1 MNKTTHL
8 FSSLVLAILFM
19 LTACSEQSEVKHEV
33 IRPIAWAKVKTHD
46 LTQVRRLA
54 GATAAIEKAS
64 LSFLVG
70 GKVDGVSVNLG
81 QKITKGQVLATLD
94 QRSFNLNFQSAQAKY
109 AQASSALNEAE
120 NEYQRYKELV
130 EQGLV
135 SKSGFDNAEAA
146 YKSALSNVEVAK
158 SQLELATKDRQDS
171 TLQAPYDGVITKRM
185 IEPSQQISPGQSVFE
200 VEGHGGLEVHVSVP
214 ESLIQQLSD
223 GMIVPVRFP
232 AAPNVELT
240 GVITEVGTRAETA
253 NAFPITMV
261 LNGSSPQLRAGM
273 TAEVDITY
281 INETYENALTQV
293 GNGQSTEG
301 QSVEDQTAKNKNLG
315 GQMNGADSA
324 AKETMIIPVSALGAG
339 LNQTKYVFVY
349 NDATQTVSKRDVVA
363 SNILGNEV
371 FIAKGLKA
379 QEIIAIAGVSFL
391 RDGQKVTLL
400 DANVKRFN

>member
-1 MNKTTHL
+1 MKK
-8 FSSLVLAILFM
+8 SVPVLALGILASGFL
-19 LTACSEQSEVKHEV
+19 LTACNESAKSPEEIV
-33 IRPIAWAKVKTHD
+33 RPIAWTEVKPHA

-54 GATAAIEKAS
+54 GTTAAVEKAA

-70 GKVDGVSVNLG
+70 GKVASVSVNLG
-81 QKITKGQVLATLD
+81 QKITLGQVLATLD
-94 QRSFNLNFQSAQAKY
+94 QRSFVLNHQSAQAKY
-109 AQASSALNEAE
+109 AQASSALNEAQ

-200 VEGHGGLEVHVSVP
+200 VEGHGGLEVQVSVP

-223 GMIVPVRFP
+223 GMTVPVRFP
-232 AAPNVELT
+232 AAPYVELT
-240 GVITEVGTRAETA
+240 GVITEVGTRAEAA
-253 NAFPITMV
+253 NAFPITLV
-261 LNGSSPQLRAGM
+261 LNGSSPLLRAGM

-281 INETYENALTQV
+281 TSRADAQANETNLV
-293 GNGQSTEG
+293 STE
-301 QSVEDQTAKNKNLG
+301 
-315 GQMNGADSA
+315 M
-324 AKETMIIPVSALGAG
+324 MIIPVSALAAG
-339 LNQTKYVFVY
+339 QDQTKYVFVY
-349 NDATQTVSKRDVVA
+349 DPDSQTVSKRDVLA
-363 SNILGNEV
+363 NNILGNEV
-371 FIAKGLKA
+371 YIAKGLQA
-379 QEIIAIAGVSFL
+379 GEIIAIAGVSFL
-391 RDGQKVTLL
+391 RNGQHVTLL

>member
-1 MNKTTHL
+1 MASGL
-8 FSSLVLAILFM
+8 LASSFILA
-19 LTACSEQSEVKHEV
+19 ACSEQKQEAKEIV
-33 IRPIAWAKVKTHD
+33 RPIAWSEVKAHA

-70 GKVDGVSVNLG
+70 GKVASVSANLG
-81 QKITKGQVLATLD
+81 QKITQGQVLATLD
-94 QRSFNLNFQSAQAKY
+94 QRSFTLNHQSAQAKY

-120 NEYQRYKELV
+120 NEYRRYKELV

-146 YKSALSNVEVAK
+146 YKSALSNVDVAK
-158 SQLELATKDRQDS
+158 SQLDLATKDRQDS

-223 GMIVPVRFP
+223 GMTVPVRFP
-232 AAPNVELT
+232 AAPNVEII

-253 NAFPITMV
+253 NAFPITLV
-261 LNGSSPQLRAGM
+261 LNGSSPLLRAGM

-281 INETYENALTQV
+281 TSQADSDEESKIS
-293 GNGQSTEG
+293 STE
-301 QSVEDQTAKNKNLG
+301 E
-315 GQMNGADSA
+315 M
-324 AKETMIIPVSALGAG
+324 MIIPVAALGAG
-339 LNQTKYVFVY
+339 QNQTKFVFVY
-349 NDATQTVSKRDVVA
+349 DPASQTISKRDVIA
-363 SNILGNEV
+363 KNILGNEV
-371 FIAKGLKA
+371 YISKGLKA
-379 QEIIAIAGVSFL
+379 GEIIAIAGVAFL
-391 RDGQKVTLL
+391 RNGQHVTLL
-400 DANVKRFN
+400 DAKIKRFN

>member
-1 MNKTTHL
+1 VNKSVYL
-8 FSSLVLAILFM
+8 LASGLLASSFILS
-19 LTACSEQSEVKHEV
+19 ACSEQKQEAKEIV
-33 IRPIAWAKVKTHD
+33 RPIAWSEVKAHA

-70 GKVDGVSVNLG
+70 GKVASVSANLG
-81 QKITKGQVLATLD
+81 QKITQGQVLATLD
-94 QRSFNLNFQSAQAKY
+94 QRSFTLNHQSAKAKY

-120 NEYQRYKELV
+120 NEYRRYKELV

-146 YKSALSNVEVAK
+146 YKSALSNVDVAK
-158 SQLELATKDRQDS
+158 SQLDLATKDRQDS

-223 GMIVPVRFP
+223 GMTVPVRFP
-232 AAPNVELT
+232 AAPNVEII

-253 NAFPITMV
+253 NAFPITLV
-261 LNGSSPQLRAGM
+261 LNGSSPLLRAGM

-281 INETYENALTQV
+281 TSQADSDEKSKIS
-293 GNGQSTEG
+293 STE
-301 QSVEDQTAKNKNLG
+301 E
-315 GQMNGADSA
+315 M
-324 AKETMIIPVSALGAG
+324 MIIPVSALGAG
-339 LNQTKYVFVY
+339 QNQTKFVFVF
-349 NDATQTVSKRDVVA
+349 DPASQTISKRDVIA
-363 SNILGNEV
+363 KNILGNEV
-371 FIAKGLKA
+371 YISKGLKA
-379 QEIIAIAGVSFL
+379 GEIIAIAGVAFL
-391 RDGQKVTLL
+391 RNGQHVTLL
-400 DANVKRFN
+400 DANIKRFN

>member
-1 MNKTTHL
+1 MIKPAYLLTSLTLATL
-8 FSSLVLAILFM
+8 FIV
-19 LTACSEQSEVKHEV
+19 TGCSEQEKVEQEVV
-33 IRPIAWAKVKTHD
+33 RPIAWTEVKPHD

-54 GATAAIEKAS
+54 GATAAVEKAS

-70 GKVDGVSVNLG
+70 GKVASVAVNLG
-81 QKITKGQVLATLD
+81 QKITQGQVLATLD

-214 ESLIQQLSD
+214 ESLIQHLSD

-253 NAFPITMV
+253 NAFPITLV
-261 LNGSSPQLRAGM
+261 LNGSSPLLRAGM

-281 INETYENALTQV
+281 TNEEYQNALTQLPNNQINSSSHESKIV
-293 GNGQSTEG
+293 
-301 QSVEDQTAKNKNLG
+301 
-315 GQMNGADSA
+315 
-324 AKETMIIPVSALGAG
+324 PVSAVGAG
-339 LNQTKYVFVY
+339 LNQSKFVFVY
-349 NDATQTVSKRDVVA
+349 NVASQTVTKRNVIA
-363 SNILGNEV
+363 TNILGNEV
-371 FIAKGLKA
+371 FIASGLKA
-379 QEIIAIAGVSFL
+379 GEIIAIAGVSFL
-391 RDGQKVTLL
+391 REGQKVSLL
-400 DANVKRFN
+400 DDNVQRFN

>member
-1 MNKTTHL
+1 VNKPTLLLTSITLTTL
-8 FSSLVLAILFM
+8 LLLN
-19 LTACSEQSEVKHEV
+19 ACSKQKTETREV
-33 IRPIAWAKVKTHD
+33 IRPIAWTEVKTHD

-54 GATAAIEKAS
+54 GATAAVETAT

-70 GKVDGVSVNLG
+70 GKVASVPVNLG
-81 QKITKGQVLATLD
+81 QKITKGQTLATLD
-94 QRSFNLNFQSAQAKY
+94 QRSFNLNFQSANAKY
-109 AQASSALNEAE
+109 AQASSALNESE
-120 NEYQRYKELV
+120 NEYKRYKELV

-171 TLQAPYDGVITKRM
+171 ILQAPYDGVITKRL
-185 IEPSQQISPGQSVFE
+185 IEPSQQIAPGQSVFE
-200 VEGHGGLEVHVSVP
+200 VEGQGGLEVRVSVP

-240 GVITEVGTRAETA
+240 GVITEVGTRAEAA

-281 INETYENALTQV
+281 ISDSYVNALTKNVNAQAHAA
-293 GNGQSTEG
+293 
-301 QSVEDQTAKNKNLG
+301 QTNH
-315 GQMNGADSA
+315 
-324 AKETMIIPVSALGAG
+324 ETVIIPVSAVGAG
-339 LNQTKYVFVY
+339 TGQTKYVFVY
-349 NDATQTVSKRDVVA
+349 DKVAQTVSKRDVIA
-363 SNILGNEV
+363 SNILGNNV
-371 FIAKGLKA
+371 FIAKGLEA
-379 QEIIAIAGVSFL
+379 GEIIAIAGVSFL
-391 RDGQKVTLL
+391 RDGQKVSLL